1 MSASAAASDDE
12 SSAADAFDTSA
23 RARRRRQPDESSM
36 SAGRGESTAR
46 GTHPG
51 GPGSEATRVRRDA
64 LKKTLDPIVYSGP
77 LPA

>member
-12 SSAADAFDTSA
+12 SSAADAFETSV
-23 RARRRRQPDESSM
+23 RARRRRQPDESSI
-36 SAGRGESTAR
+36 SAGRGESAR

-77 LPA
+77 SPA